1 MRQIPV
7 SKTSKALVKQLEYIL
22 VNHSTIDIEY
32 RTYAEG
38 DFDMLQKFDLTIV
51 DEADLFIRK
60 FGASFRQ
67 EKQLTVLQ
75 GLIHLK
81 TGPVLFCS
89 ATFSKLE
96 ERVLDRLL
104 NCPQS
109 NWFTY
114 ESVLEVLQRQKIN
127 PDITVAEMKGDFEQ
141 SLQTLFKGKM

>member
-1 MRQIPV
+1 
-7 SKTSKALVKQLEYIL
+7 
-22 VNHSTIDIEY
+22 
-32 RTYAEG
+32 
-38 DFDMLQKFDLTIV
+38 MLQKFDLTIV

-60 FGASFRQ
+60 FGASFRL

-75 GLIHLK
+75 GLINLK
-81 TGPVLFCS
+81 TRPVLFCS

-96 ERVLDRLL
+96 ERVLDKLL

-114 ESVLEVLQRQKIN
+114 ESVLEVVQGQKIN

>member
-1 MRQIPV
+1 
-7 SKTSKALVKQLEYIL
+7 
-22 VNHSTIDIEY
+22 
-32 RTYAEG
+32 
-38 DFDMLQKFDLTIV
+38 MLQKFDLTIV

-67 EKQLTVLQ
+67 DKQLTVLQ

-81 TGPVLFCS
+81 TGLVLFCS
-89 ATFSKLE
+89 ATLSKLE

-114 ESVLEVLQRQKIN
+114 DSVLEVVQ
-127 PDITVAEMKGDFEQ
+127 A
-141 SLQTLFKGKM
+141 